1 MVQAHGENKAQ
12 LLALGFGYSARALAA
27 RLRPTWNVI
36 GTSTRGGDD
45 TLMFDGAFASPELE
59 AVYVQADAILISI
72 PPDAHGCP
80 AFRAFE
86 DTLCTARWIGYL
98 STTGVY
104 GDRDGRWCF
113 EWTPPRPGSAVSAN
127 RVTAEKQWATR
138 GGHAFRL
145 AGIYGPGR
153 CALDRVR
160 AGDVRRVIKPGQVF
174 SRIHVDDIAAALA
187 CSLARPEAQGPF
199 NLCDDDPAPPQ
210 DVLSCAAELLHV
222 DLPAPVDW
230 LEAGLSPQALRF
242 YQDNRRVSNAR
253 TKARLG
259 WRPLYPSYRDGLAA
273 LLKDGF

>member
-1 MVQAHGENKAQ
+1 MVQAHGENKAH
-12 LLALGFGYSARALAA
+12 LLALGFGYSARALAGQ
-27 RLRPTWNVI
+27 LGPTWEVI

-59 AVYVQADAILISI
+59 TAFTQADAVLISI

-80 AFRAFE
+80 AFRAFA
-86 DTLCTARWIGYL
+86 DTPCTARWIGYL

-113 EWTPPRPGSAVSAN
+113 EWTPPRPSSAVSAN
-127 RVTAEKQWATR
+127 RVTAEKQWASR

-153 CALDRVR
+153 SALDRVR
-160 AGDVRRVIKPGQVF
+160 DGAARRVVKPGQVF
-174 SRIHVDDIAAALA
+174 SRIHVADIAAALA
-187 CSLARPEAQGPF
+187 CSLARPDAQGPF

-210 DVLSCAAELLHV
+210 DVLSHAAALLNVELP
-222 DLPAPVDW
+222 PAVDW

-259 WRPLYPSYRDGLAA
+259 WRPLYPSYCDGLAA
-273 LLKDGF
+273 LLKDSF